1 MKKILITLGLL
12 STIAF
17 ADLLGT
23 LGLGY
28 SRGDND
34 GNYVTAFGQA
44 NFLAG
49 IGIRLEYTK
58 NIDEHKA
65 FSKEDVS
72 RYGVFATYTFSMLPI
87 ISITPKVGLVKTEGD
102 FTLKEVTRK
111 LTSSKTKFTYGLE
124 VDYDMNS
131 QFSLFVGYT
140 DYGKELDLK
149 DIDTNQLDKANYM
162 VGFKLHL

>member
-12 STIAF
+12 STLLS
-17 ADLLGT
+17 ADILGT
-23 LGLGY
+23 FGLGY

-34 GNYVTAFGQA
+34 GNYVTAFGQT

-58 NIDEHKA
+58 NFDEHKA

-72 RYGVFATYTFSMLPI
+72 RYGVFATYTFSMLPL
-87 ISITPKVGLVKTEGD
+87 ISITPKAGLVKTDGD
-102 FTLKEVTRK
+102 FTLKEVAGK
-111 LTSSKTKFTYGLE
+111 LTSSKTRFTYGLE
-124 VDYDMNS
+124 VDYDINS

-140 DYGKELDLK
+140 DYGKKLDIKEVDTK
-149 DIDTNQLDKANYM
+149 DMDRSNYM
-162 VGFKLHL
+162 IGFKLHI